1 MNDIETEDDY
11 RKRVTIFC
19 WTRSRKTVKLFIQ
32 KMALYSIEESMFGLQ
47 IYKKRFG
54 TMAFLIR

>member
-1 MNDIETEDDY
+1 MNDIESEEDY

-19 WTRSRKTVKLFIQ
+19 WTRSRKAVKLFIQ
-32 KMALYSIEESMFGLQ
+32 KMSLCSVEEAQFGLE